1 MPRTVTIDRVAVTRV
16 QLLKDANGNLQI
28 YAEYQWKAGNQVIES
43 FHSDVTARLS
53 GANKAAALAALD
65 AIATELAAAE
75 LAG

>member
-43 FHSDVTARLS
+43 VHSDVTARLS